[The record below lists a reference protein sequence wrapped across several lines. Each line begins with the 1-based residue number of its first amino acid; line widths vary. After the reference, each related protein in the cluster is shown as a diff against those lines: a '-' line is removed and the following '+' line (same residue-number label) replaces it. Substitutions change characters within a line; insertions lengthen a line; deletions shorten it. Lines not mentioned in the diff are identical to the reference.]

1 MIENK
6 YRSSLLKP
14 QDILKKWH
22 ILEPHVESA
31 LGHSVGE
38 MTSFDIALLAMI
50 EKAHIWLTVD
60 QNDSIASV
68 IVTRF
73 IEQTRRKTMLIQTC
87 GGSVEEWDAWTAHHD
102 TLIKF
107 AQDNR
112 CSSIQIWGRKGWQR
126 RLRHLTNDTG
136 RSYKH
141 LYQVYN
147 MEI

>member
-1 MIENK
+1 MIENE

-14 QDILKKWH
+14 QDILEKWQILKPH
-22 ILEPHVESA
+22 IESA
-31 LGHSVGE
+31 NEHSAGE
-38 MTSFDIALLAMI
+38 MTPFDIALLAMVG
-50 EKAHIWLTVD
+50 KAHIWLTVD
-60 QNDSIASV
+60 QNDNVASV

-87 GGSVEEWDAWTAHHD
+87 GGSVEGWDAWTAHHD
-102 TLIKF
+102 NLIKF
-107 AQDNR
+107 AQDNM

>member
-6 YRSSLLKP
+6 YRSFLLKP
-14 QDILKKWH
+14 QEILKKWH

-31 LGHSVGE
+31 LDHSVGE

-73 IEQTRRKTMLIQTC
+73 IEETRRKTMLIHTC
-87 GGSVEEWDAWTAHHD
+87 GGSVEGWDAWTAHHD

-136 RSYKH
+136 HSYEP
-141 LYQVYN
+141 LYHVYN

>member
-1 MIENK
+1 MIENE
-6 YRSSLLKP
+6 YRSSLLNP

-31 LGHSVGE
+31 LDHSVGE

-73 IEQTRRKTMLIQTC
+73 IEETRRKSMLIQTC
-87 GGSVEEWDAWTAHHD
+87 GGSVEGWDAWTAHHN
-102 TLIKF
+102 TLVKF
-107 AQDNR
+107 ARNNK

-136 RSYKH
+136 HSYEP
-141 LYQVYN
+141 LYHVYN

>member
-1 MIENK
+1 MIENE
-6 YRSSLLKP
+6 YRSSLLAP
-14 QDILKKWH
+14 HDILEKWH
-22 ILEPHVESA
+22 ILRPHVESA

-38 MTSFDIALLAMI
+38 MTSFDIALMAMI

-60 QNDSIASV
+60 KNGSIASV

-73 IEQTRRKTMLIQTC
+73 IEQTRRKTMLIQSC

-102 TLIKF
+102 TLVNF
-107 AQDNR
+107 AKDNR

-136 RSYKH
+136 HSYKP
-141 LYQVYN
+141 LYHVYN

>member
-1 MIENK
+1 MIENE
-6 YRSSLLKP
+6 YRSYLLKP

-31 LGHSVGE
+31 LDHSIGE

-60 QNDSIASV
+60 QKDSIASV

-73 IEQTRRKTMLIQTC
+73 IEETRRKTMLIQTC
-87 GGSVEEWDAWTAHHD
+87 GGSVEGWDAWTAHHN
-102 TLIKF
+102 TLVKF
-107 AQDNR
+107 ARNNK

-136 RSYKH
+136 HSYEP
-141 LYQVYN
+141 LYHVYN

>member
-31 LGHSVGE
+31 LDHSVGE

-73 IEQTRRKTMLIQTC
+73 IEETRRKSMLIQTC
-87 GGSVEEWDAWTAHHD
+87 GGSVEGWDAWTAHHD
-102 TLIKF
+102 TLVKF
-107 AQDNR
+107 ARNNK

-126 RLRHLTNDTG
+126 RLQDLTNDTG
-136 RSYKH
+136 HSYRH